1 VIPGI
6 VASKL
11 AGGPII
17 DPANDLIMSL
27 AHFEGSNGSTTFAD
41 QYAGRT
47 WTRTGTGIVLD
58 TSQKPFGGSSLKFTG
73 VAGDYIQS
81 DFHVEL
87 GCDIVDFTVEGWWR
101 FASLAAANK
110 ILMDFRETGTTT
122 KPCVYVASDNSL
134 RYYWNGSD
142 RIISAASVV
151 TTNTWYHIAVCRVAG
166 VTRLFLNGTQVG
178 SNFTDANTY
187 ERFCRVTLGSDG
199 GSPTG
204 TGKVTGWM
212 KDFRFSNGKGWY
224 NANFSPTAAPFFDPV
239 VGAYA
244 EMYWN
249 IASGN
254 VGPGLSYNE
263 SATQP
268 HLVVRPAGGNDA
280 FDNGMLATRF
290 RNSGKRYLECR
301 QWRDGGNWSSWTG
314 IVPSGTNLI
323 NITGEPT
330 VGCFLFM
337 SRGGGN
343 MLLTRDNVGVG
354 LGTAQPSDTVCGIA
368 VDFALGRLY
377 LRANTQGWIS
387 STNTF
392 LGAFDAS
399 NPTYTFTPGASMAVY
414 GSSPF
419 ANSWFFINPGP
430 AFRFAPP
437 PGFTYW

>member
-1 VIPGI
+1 MIPGI

-11 AGGPII
+11 AGGPIL
-17 DPANDLIMSL
+17 DPFNDLVMSH
-27 AHFEGSNGSTTFAD
+27 APFEGANNSTVFTD
-41 QYAGRT
+41 DYVGRV
-47 WTRTGTGIVLD
+47 WTRTGSGIVLD

-81 DFHVEL
+81 DRHVEL
-87 GCDIVDFTVEGWWR
+87 GCDVVDFTIEGWWR

-110 ILMDFRETGTTT
+110 ILMDFRETATTT

-151 TTNTWYHIAVCRVAG
+151 TVNTWYHVAACRVAG

-187 ERFCRVTLGSDG
+187 ERWSLITLGSDG
-199 GSPTG
+199 GSPT
-204 TGKVTGWM
+204 TGKVTGWC
-212 KDFRFSNGKGWY
+212 KDFRFTNGKGWY
-224 NANFSPTAAPFFDPV
+224 NANFSPTLAPFFTRQA
-239 VGAYA
+239 GSYA

-249 IASGN
+249 FASGN

-268 HLVVRPAGGNDA
+268 HLVQRPVSGNDA

-290 RNSGKRYLECR
+290 RNSGLRYLECR

-323 NITGEPT
+323 NISGEPT
-330 VGCFLFM
+330 QGCFLFM

-343 MLLTRDNVGVG
+343 MLLTRNGVGVG
-354 LGTAQPSDTVCGIA
+354 LGTAQGNDTVCGIA
-368 VDFALGRLY
+368 VDFTLGRLY

-419 ANSWFFINPGP
+419 INSWFYINPGP

-437 PGFTYW
+437 AGFTYW